1 MKEGMRRW
9 ASNVNTKPIEVQ
21 FDAVIFWKAATEQTN
36 TLEQS
41 PS

>member
-1 MKEGMRRW
+1 MKEGMRSW
-9 ASNVNTKPIEVQ
+9 ASNVKKKIL
-21 FDAVIFWKAATEQTN
+21 FDSVVFWKAATEQTN